1 MKNKL
6 KNAYSKCMACG
17 GKMKKGGFIK
27 KSLIKAQK
35 GMTVKPTADST
46 GYYKKEIK
54 GYDQL
59 IKSEPNTPIGKSNKL
74 GYMDARSEAYNNL
87 NRQSLKGKPGYDKNG
102 FPIVSEKMKKGMNGM
117 SVPRLQGS
125 VVASTP
131 MAKSGQSFAA
141 KNAAKGSNL
150 KAKAKSKLKKK

>member
-1 MKNKL
+1 M
-6 KNAYSKCMACG
+6 S
-17 GKMKKGGFIK
+17 
-27 KSLIKAQK
+27 
-35 GMTVKPTADST
+35 VKPTADST
-46 GYYKKEIK
+46 AYYQKAQSKAYESAARNMSSPK
-54 GYDQL
+54 Y
-59 IKSEPNTPIGKSNKL
+59 SEQAFER
-74 GYMDARSEAYNNL
+74 ARRAGEDID
-87 NRQSLKGKPGYDKNG
+87 RQSKKGKPGYDKNG